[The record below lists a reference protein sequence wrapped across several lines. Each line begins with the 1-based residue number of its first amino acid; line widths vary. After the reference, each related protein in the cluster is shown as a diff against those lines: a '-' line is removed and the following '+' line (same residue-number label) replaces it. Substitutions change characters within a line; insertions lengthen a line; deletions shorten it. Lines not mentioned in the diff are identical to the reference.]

1 MMSKLKI
8 EITNETTERTLRNYV
23 RAINAL
29 GNLGMLDEEEKPSE
43 VEPDKEE
50 PKKPAKKKAAKKTP
64 KMEKVE
70 EEPKAEKKEVKTE
83 KVEEPK
89 TEKKEESKAE
99 KSSVT
104 VEQIRG
110 IQKEV
115 VYDHRDAIKEKL
127 TELGAGSVSKLKEE
141 DYADYY
147 EFLKSLK

>member
-1 MMSKLKI
+1 MSKLKI

-29 GNLGMLDEEEKPSE
+29 GNLGMLDKEEKPSE

-70 EEPKAEKKEVKTE
+70 EEPKAEKKED
-83 KVEEPK
+83 PK
-89 TEKKEESKAE
+89 AEKKEDPKAE
-99 KSSVT
+99 KTSVT